1 MTHLSCID
9 NRQRQ
14 CISDSSKNAK
24 QRTDNS
30 LHMAQEPAAK
40 AAVETPNEAGAGPP
54 KAGPPKPLSGPV
66 LEAVQRLCA
75 SVHESAVDS
84 AAAKPLMPRG
94 LVNTGNLCFM
104 NSILQVHTRPNA
116 QQKETA

>member
-1 MTHLSCID
+1 
-9 NRQRQ
+9 
-14 CISDSSKNAK
+14 
-24 QRTDNS
+24 
-30 LHMAQEPAAK
+30 MAQEPAAK
-40 AAVETPNEAGAGPP
+40 AAGEAPNEAGAGPP
-54 KAGPPKPLSGPV
+54 LAGPPKPLSGPV

-104 NSILQVHTRPNA
+104 NSILQVPTHIRAPS
-116 QQKETA
+116 KRETA